1 MIYDL
6 KKVKKS
12 IQAILITFVVGAL
25 VPRIFSLS
33 DFGLVN
39 KLAWKGLL
47 GAAFGIATFLV
58 GILYSCHLISGKRS
72 GGKTRIGIYIS
83 IVLILC
89 CAAPMLA
96 LVVATMSKIVA
107 VILTFAMMCG
117 LTYLICKLI
126 KWLSKKKRSEARSIG
141 SSAKN
146 QEIKSHDNTSIEN
159 NIQNTVVSGDVKSE
173 IIESCTIEK
182 PTITEQ
188 STGECEEVTG
198 LQPAVEHLEN
208 FDACYTLYE
217 LAMYHDFESGCMTVT
232 NDENPDLKWVKIYKP
247 CYGNG
252 KFYGYVM
259 MNNAH
264 HSVNG
269 EIFFAN
275 RPIWYLV

>member
-1 MIYDL
+1 M

-107 VILTFAMMCG
+107 AILAFAMMCG
-117 LTYLICKLI
+117 LKYLICKLI
-126 KWLSKKKRSEARSIG
+126 KWLSKKKQPEARSIG
-141 SSAKN
+141 CSAKN
-146 QEIKSHDNTSIEN
+146 QETKSHDNTSIEN
-159 NIQNTVVSGDVKSE
+159 NIQNTVVSGDVKSQ

-182 PTITEQ
+182 TTITEQ
-188 STGECEEVTG
+188 STCEREEVTG
-198 LQPAVEHLEN
+198 LQPAVEYLEN
-208 FDACYTLYE
+208 YDACYTLYE

>member
-1 MIYDL
+1 M

-12 IQAILITFVVGAL
+12 IQAILITFIVGAI

-47 GAAFGIATFLV
+47 GTAFGIATFLV
-58 GILYSCHLISGKRS
+58 GILYSCHLISGKRT

-96 LVVATMSKIVA
+96 LLVATMSKVVA
-107 VILTFAMMCG
+107 AILAIAMMCG
-117 LTYLICKLI
+117 VTYLICKLI
-126 KWLSKKKRSEARSIG
+126 KWLSKSTRTKERPAQVVAENNEPVLQNDIITNN
-141 SSAKN
+141 KN
-146 QEIKSHDNTSIEN
+146 QSNSVSCEVKAETFKPPVVLEQTTIKVASVETTETATDFQPSIEY
-159 NIQNTVVSGDVKSE
+159 
-173 IIESCTIEK
+173 
-182 PTITEQ
+182 
-188 STGECEEVTG
+188 
-198 LQPAVEHLEN
+198 VEDS
-208 FDACYTLYE
+208 DACYTLYE
-217 LAMYHDFESGCMTVT
+217 LAMCHDFQSGCMTVT

-247 CYGNG
+247 CYSNG

-269 EIFFAN
+269 EIYFAN

>member
-1 MIYDL
+1 M

-25 VPRIFSLS
+25 VPRFFSLS

-107 VILTFAMMCG
+107 VILAFAMMCG
-117 LTYLICKLI
+117 LMYLICKLI
-126 KWLSKKKRSEARSIG
+126 KWLSKKKRSEACSIG

-159 NIQNTVVSGDVKSE
+159 NIQNTVVSSDVKSE

-188 STGECEEVTG
+188 STDECEEVTG

-232 NDENPDLKWVKIYKP
+232 NNENPDLKWVKIYKP

>member
-107 VILTFAMMCG
+107 AILAFAMMCG

-126 KWLSKKKRSEARSIG
+126 KWLSKKKQPEARSIG
-141 SSAKN
+141 CSAKN
-146 QEIKSHDNTSIEN
+146 QETKSHDNTSIEN
-159 NIQNTVVSGDVKSE
+159 NIQNTVVSGDVKSQ

-182 PTITEQ
+182 TTITEQ
-188 STGECEEVTG
+188 STCEREEVTG
-198 LQPAVEHLEN
+198 LQPAVEYLEN
-208 FDACYTLYE
+208 YDACYTLYE

>member
-1 MIYDL
+1 M

-12 IQAILITFVVGAL
+12 IQAILITFVVGAI

-47 GAAFGIATFLV
+47 GAVFGIATFLV

-96 LVVATMSKIVA
+96 LFVATMSKIVA
-107 VILTFAMMCG
+107 VILAFAMMCG

-141 SSAKN
+141 CSAKN

-159 NIQNTVVSGDVKSE
+159 NIQNTVVSGDVKSQ

-182 PTITEQ
+182 TTITEQ
-188 STGECEEVTG
+188 STCEREEVTG
-198 LQPAVEHLEN
+198 LQPAVEYLEN
-208 FDACYTLYE
+208 YDACYTLYE

>member
-1 MIYDL
+1 M

-107 VILTFAMMCG
+107 AILAFAMMCG

-126 KWLSKKKRSEARSIG
+126 KWLSKKKQPEARSIG
-141 SSAKN
+141 CSAKN
-146 QEIKSHDNTSIEN
+146 QETKSHDNTSIEN
-159 NIQNTVVSGDVKSE
+159 NIQNTVVSGDVKSQ

-182 PTITEQ
+182 TTITEQ
-188 STGECEEVTG
+188 STCEREEVTG
-198 LQPAVEHLEN
+198 LQPAVEYLEN
-208 FDACYTLYE
+208 YDACYTLYE

>member
-25 VPRIFSLS
+25 VPRFFSLS

-107 VILTFAMMCG
+107 VILAFAMMCG

-126 KWLSKKKRSEARSIG
+126 KWLSKKKQPEARSIG

-146 QEIKSHDNTSIEN
+146 QETKSHDNTSIEN
-159 NIQNTVVSGDVKSE
+159 NIQNTVVSGDVKSQ
-173 IIESCTIEK
+173 IIESSTIEK
-182 PTITEQ
+182 TTITEQ
-188 STGECEEVTG
+188 STCEREEVTG
-198 LQPAVEHLEN
+198 LQPAVEYLEN
-208 FDACYTLYE
+208 YDACYTLYE

>member
-1 MIYDL
+1 M
-6 KKVKKS
+6 
-12 IQAILITFVVGAL
+12 
-25 VPRIFSLS
+25 
-33 DFGLVN
+33 
-39 KLAWKGLL
+39 

-58 GILYSCHLISGKRS
+58 GILYSCRLISGKRS

-89 CAAPMLA
+89 CVAPMLA
-96 LVVATMSKIVA
+96 LFVATISKVVAT
-107 VILTFAMMCG
+107 ILAFAMMCG

-126 KWLSKKKRSEARSIG
+126 KWLSKKKQPEARSIG

-146 QEIKSHDNTSIEN
+146 QETKSHDNTSIEN
-159 NIQNTVVSGDVKSE
+159 NIQNTVVSVDIKSE
-173 IIESCTIEK
+173 VIESCTIEK

-188 STGECEEVTG
+188 PNDECEEITEH
-198 LQPAVEHLEN
+198 QPTLEFIEDN
-208 FDACYTLYE
+208 NVCYTLYE

>member
-1 MIYDL
+1 M

-126 KWLSKKKRSEARSIG
+126 KWLSKKKQPEARSIG
-141 SSAKN
+141 CSAKN
-146 QEIKSHDNTSIEN
+146 QETKSHDNTSIEN

-198 LQPAVEHLEN
+198 LQPAVEYLEN

>member
-1 MIYDL
+1 M
-6 KKVKKS
+6 KKAKKS
-12 IQAILITFVVGAL
+12 TQAILITFIVGAI

-47 GAAFGIATFLV
+47 GSAFGIATFLV

-89 CAAPMLA
+89 CATPMLA
-96 LVVATMSKIVA
+96 LLFSTMSKVVVA
-107 VILTFAMMCG
+107 ILAIALMCG
-117 LTYLICKLI
+117 VTYLICKLI
-126 KWLSKKKRSEARSIG
+126 KWLSKSTRAKENPPKVV
-141 SSAKN
+141 AKN
-146 QEIKSHDNTSIEN
+146 NESILQNEIITSNRIQSNSVSCEVKTETYKPPIVIEQTTQETSSVEPIETPKDFQPSIEY
-159 NIQNTVVSGDVKSE
+159 
-173 IIESCTIEK
+173 
-182 PTITEQ
+182 
-188 STGECEEVTG
+188 
-198 LQPAVEHLEN
+198 VEDS
-208 FDACYTLYE
+208 DAHYTLYE
-217 LAMYHDFESGCMTVT
+217 LAMCHDFESGCITAT

-264 HSVNG
+264 RSVNG
-269 EIFFAN
+269 EIYFAN

>member
-1 MIYDL
+1 M

-25 VPRIFSLS
+25 VPRFFSLS

-107 VILTFAMMCG
+107 VILAFAMMCG
-117 LTYLICKLI
+117 LMYLICKLI
-126 KWLSKKKRSEARSIG
+126 KWLSKKKRSEAHSIG

-146 QEIKSHDNTSIEN
+146 Q
-159 NIQNTVVSGDVKSE
+159 
-173 IIESCTIEK
+173 
-182 PTITEQ
+182 
-188 STGECEEVTG
+188 
-198 LQPAVEHLEN
+198 
-208 FDACYTLYE
+208 
-217 LAMYHDFESGCMTVT
+217 
-232 NDENPDLKWVKIYKP
+232 
-247 CYGNG
+247 
-252 KFYGYVM
+252 
-259 MNNAH
+259 
-264 HSVNG
+264 
-269 EIFFAN
+269 
-275 RPIWYLV
+275 

>member
-12 IQAILITFVVGAL
+12 IQAILITFVVGAI

-47 GAAFGIATFLV
+47 GAVFGIATFLV

-107 VILTFAMMCG
+107 VILAFAMMCG

-141 SSAKN
+141 CSAKN

-182 PTITEQ
+182 TTITEQ

-198 LQPAVEHLEN
+198 LQPAVEYLEN

-217 LAMYHDFESGCMTVT
+217 LAMYHDFKSGCMTVT

>member
-1 MIYDL
+1 M

-107 VILTFAMMCG
+107 VILAFAMMCG

-141 SSAKN
+141 CSAKN

-182 PTITEQ
+182 TTITEQ

-198 LQPAVEHLEN
+198 LQPAVEYLES

>member
-1 MIYDL
+1 M

-12 IQAILITFVVGAL
+12 IQAILITFIVGAL

-47 GAAFGIATFLV
+47 GAAFGIATFIV

-72 GGKTRIGIYIS
+72 GGKTRIGIYIF

-89 CAAPMLA
+89 CAVPMLT
-96 LVVATMSKIVA
+96 LVVATMSKIFA
-107 VILTFAMMCG
+107 IILALAMMCG
-117 LTYLICKLI
+117 ITYLIGKFI
-126 KWLSKKKRSEARSIG
+126 KWLSNRKQLEHRPVGISTANEESKLHSTTGIYNVQNTILSGDDKPQASEPCAIVKSVSPEEPTGERE
-141 SSAKN
+141 
-146 QEIKSHDNTSIEN
+146 EIKN
-159 NIQNTVVSGDVKSE
+159 
-173 IIESCTIEK
+173 
-182 PTITEQ
+182 P
-188 STGECEEVTG
+188 
-198 LQPAVEHLEN
+198 QPSVQYFE
-208 FDACYTLYE
+208 DSDSCYTLYE

>member
-1 MIYDL
+1 M

-107 VILTFAMMCG
+107 AILAFAMMCG

-126 KWLSKKKRSEARSIG
+126 KWLSKKKQPEARSIG
-141 SSAKN
+141 CSAKN
-146 QEIKSHDNTSIEN
+146 QETKSHDNTSIEN
-159 NIQNTVVSGDVKSE
+159 NIQNTVVSGDVKSQ

-182 PTITEQ
+182 TTITEQ
-188 STGECEEVTG
+188 STCEREEVTG

>member
-25 VPRIFSLS
+25 VPRFFSLS

-107 VILTFAMMCG
+107 VILAFAMMCG
-117 LTYLICKLI
+117 LMYLICKLI
-126 KWLSKKKRSEARSIG
+126 KWLSKKKRSEACSIG

-159 NIQNTVVSGDVKSE
+159 NIQNTVVSSDVKSE

-188 STGECEEVTG
+188 STDECEEVTG

>member
-25 VPRIFSLS
+25 VPRFFSLS

-107 VILTFAMMCG
+107 VILAFAMMCG

-141 SSAKN
+141 CSAKN

-198 LQPAVEHLEN
+198 FQPAVEYLEN
-208 FDACYTLYE
+208 YDACYTLYE

>member
-1 MIYDL
+1 M

-12 IQAILITFVVGAL
+12 IQAILITFIVGAI

-47 GAAFGIATFLV
+47 GSAFGIATFLV

-89 CAAPMLA
+89 CATPMLA
-96 LVVATMSKIVA
+96 LLVSTMSKVVVA
-107 VILTFAMMCG
+107 ILAIALMCG
-117 LTYLICKLI
+117 VTYLICKLI
-126 KWLSKKKRSEARSIG
+126 KWLSKSTRAKENPPKVV
-141 SSAKN
+141 AKN
-146 QEIKSHDNTSIEN
+146 NESILQNDIITSNRIQSNSVSCEVKTETYKPPIVIEQTTQETSSVEPIETPKDFQPSIEY
-159 NIQNTVVSGDVKSE
+159 
-173 IIESCTIEK
+173 
-182 PTITEQ
+182 
-188 STGECEEVTG
+188 
-198 LQPAVEHLEN
+198 VEDS
-208 FDACYTLYE
+208 DAHYTLYE
-217 LAMYHDFESGCMTVT
+217 LAMCHDFESGCITAT

-269 EIFFAN
+269 EIYFAN

>member
-58 GILYSCHLISGKRS
+58 GIFYSCHLISGKRS

-96 LVVATMSKIVA
+96 LFVATMSKVVA
-107 VILTFAMMCG
+107 AILAFAMMCG

-126 KWLSKKKRSEARSIG
+126 KWLSKKKQPESCTIG
-141 SSAKN
+141 CPAKN
-146 QEIKSHDNTSIEN
+146 QESTLHNNTSIEN
-159 NIQNTVVSGDVKSE
+159 NIENTIVSGDVKSQ

-182 PTITEQ
+182 TTITEQ
-188 STGECEEVTG
+188 STGEHEEVTG
-198 LQPAVEHLEN
+198 LQPAVEYLEN
-208 FDACYTLYE
+208 YDACYTLYE

>member
-1 MIYDL
+1 M

-47 GAAFGIATFLV
+47 GASFGIATFLV

-107 VILTFAMMCG
+107 VILAFAMMCG

-126 KWLSKKKRSEARSIG
+126 KWLSKKKQPEARSIG

-159 NIQNTVVSGDVKSE
+159 NIQNTVVSGDVKSQ

-182 PTITEQ
+182 TTITEQ
-188 STGECEEVTG
+188 STCEREEVTG
-198 LQPAVEHLEN
+198 LQPAVEYLEN
-208 FDACYTLYE
+208 YDACYTLYE

>member
-1 MIYDL
+1 M
-6 KKVKKS
+6 
-12 IQAILITFVVGAL
+12 
-25 VPRIFSLS
+25 
-33 DFGLVN
+33 
-39 KLAWKGLL
+39 

-107 VILTFAMMCG
+107 AILAFAMMCG

-126 KWLSKKKRSEARSIG
+126 KWLSKKKQPEARSIG
-141 SSAKN
+141 CSAKN
-146 QEIKSHDNTSIEN
+146 QETKSHDNTSIEN
-159 NIQNTVVSGDVKSE
+159 NIQNTVVSGDVKSQ

-182 PTITEQ
+182 TTITEQ
-188 STGECEEVTG
+188 STCEREEVTG
-198 LQPAVEHLEN
+198 LQPAVEYLEN
-208 FDACYTLYE
+208 YDACYTLYE